1 MAAPPVEHKAKGK
14 IQGTEMRKVLE
25 KINEWS
31 LSSASVRVNRC
42 AAKVADSVTMEMRYQ
57 SYVARG
63 APEWLC
69 AMLEDDKQG
78 R

>member
-1 MAAPPVEHKAKGK
+1 
-14 IQGTEMRKVLE
+14 MRKALE

-31 LSSASVRVNRC
+31 LSGPSVRVNRC

-57 SYVARG
+57 YYVARG